1 MPIWGG
7 ETVGSRVLAHIRRT
21 LIAGTLAALPLVV
34 TYVVVKWLF
43 GVLDGPFAP
52 LVERVVGF
60 RIPGVGILISLLL
73 FYLFGMLSANFLG
86 KQLEEG
92 LERLMSRL
100 PVLRAVYSS
109 AKQVID
115 TFSASRSGGQRQR
128 VVLVEFPAKGNYMI
142 GFVTRDLPAGPMHAE
157 GTIAV
162 FVPTAPNPTSG
173 ALLFLPESSVLPTAL
188 TTEEGFKIV
197 LSGGVIVPE
206 ALSVMRP
213 AGS

>member
-7 ETVGSRVLAHIRRT
+7 RTVASRVLAHIRRT
-21 LIAGTLAALPLVV
+21 LIAGTLAALPLVI
-34 TYVVVKWLF
+34 TYIVVRWLF

-52 LVERVVGF
+52 LVERIVGF
-60 RIPGVGILISLLL
+60 HLPGVGLLISLIL
-73 FYLFGMLSANFLG
+73 FYLFGMISANFLG
-86 KQLEEG
+86 KQVEEG

-100 PVLRAVYSS
+100 PFLRAVYSS

-115 TFSASRSGGQRQR
+115 TLSAGRSGPRQR

-173 ALLFLPESSVLPTAL
+173 ALLFLPESSVLPTSM
-188 TTEEGFKIV
+188 TTEEAFKVV

-206 ALSVMRP
+206 TLTVAPRS
-213 AGS
+213 GS

>member
-7 ETVGSRVLAHIRRT
+7 KTLGSRVLAHVRRT

-34 TYVVVKWLF
+34 TYIVVRWLF

-52 LVERVVGF
+52 LVERIVGF
-60 RIPGVGILISLLL
+60 HLPGVGLLISLLL
-73 FYLFGMLSANFLG
+73 FYLFGMISANFLG
-86 KQLEEG
+86 KQLEVG

-115 TFSASRSGGQRQR
+115 AFSTGRSGPGQR
-128 VVLVEFPAKGNYMI
+128 VVLVEFPAKGHYMI
-142 GFVTRDLPAGPMHAE
+142 GFVTRDLPPGPMHAE

-173 ALLFLPESSVLPTAL
+173 ALLFLPESSVLPTGM
-188 TTEEGFKIV
+188 TTEEAFKVV
-197 LSGGVIVPE
+197 LSGGVIIPE
-206 ALSVMRP
+206 TLSESSR
-213 AGS
+213 AES

>member
-1 MPIWGG
+1 MNAFP
-7 ETVGSRVLAHIRRT
+7 
-21 LIAGTLAALPLVV
+21 P
-34 TYVVVKWLF
+34 
-43 GVLDGPFAP
+43 
-52 LVERVVGF
+52 
-60 RIPGVGILISLLL
+60 PGDK
-73 FYLFGMLSANFLG
+73 

-100 PVLRAVYSS
+100 PLLRAVYSS

-115 TFSASRSGGQRQR
+115 TFSVSRSGPRQR
-128 VVLVEFPAKGNYMI
+128 VVLVEFPARGHYMI
-142 GFVTRDLPAGPMHAE
+142 GFVTRDLPPGPMHAE

-173 ALLFLPESSVLPTAL
+173 ALLFLPETSVLPTAL
-188 TTEEGFKIV
+188 TTEEAFKVV

-206 ALSVMRP
+206 NLTAIPP